1 MSKKERLF
9 VIMEVEKEGTKVSEW
24 SYYNIVGS
32 SNKEWVRCK
41 PSRIIPESRLRRA
54 TPNKGETYFSHN
66 LDHIGKG
73 WRVADSNFSHDMH
86 LILDPEPVEEKKDEW
101 DEWADEIPGGVF
113 CDSGTEMR
121 VRNWLKRMPRR
132 EDGTT

>member
-9 VIMEVEKEGTKVSEW
+9 VIMEVEKEGTKVSEC

-41 PSRIIPESRLRRA
+41 PSRIIPESRLRYGM
-54 TPNKGETYFSHN
+54 PKEGETYWESSIGWN
-66 LDHIGKG
+66 KAILDFK
-73 WRVADSNFSHDMH
+73 DNQC
-86 LILDPEPVEEKKDEW
+86 LILDPEPEEKKDEW
-101 DEWADEIPGGVF
+101 DEWVADAPICVDGN
-113 CDSGTEMR
+113 TR
-121 VRNWLKRMPRR
+121 RWLKRMPRR